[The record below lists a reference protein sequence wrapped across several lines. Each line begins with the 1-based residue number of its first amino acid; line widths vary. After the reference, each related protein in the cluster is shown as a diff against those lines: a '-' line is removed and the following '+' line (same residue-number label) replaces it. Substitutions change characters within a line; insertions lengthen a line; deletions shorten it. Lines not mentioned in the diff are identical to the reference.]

1 MAGYEQYKLKYQYL
15 SGSNTRLY
23 DPFIGELGNAFG
35 TSKKKNNSFTNNYMT
50 EGFFGR
56 VMYDYADKYFVNAS
70 LRRDAS
76 SAFAPG
82 HRWGTFGSVGLAW
95 QMNKEDFL
103 KDVKWIDLLKLKV
116 SYGSVGNDQL
126 DTTPY
131 ANQIGEYYYY
141 WADRYTPSY
150 NEETGQFSVTMSQKG
165 NENLTWETHNDWN
178 VGVDFGFFKNR
189 LTGTIEYYNQKTVD
203 LLWSKSLPLSS
214 GLSVSSYYANIGEMV
229 NRGVEI
235 SLEGTPIRTQ
245 NFEWSINWN
254 GTLNHNEITKL
265 DPSLGENGLQSS
277 GRVLKVGGSVYEAF
291 MVQYAGVNHETGQAQ
306 WYQDVYYNAD
316 GQKVESAKA
325 ADYAYTKKELTTDI
339 TQATQYDCGS
349 TLPTIFGGF
358 GTSVAAYGFDL
369 SAQFSYQLGG
379 KIYDGQ
385 YQALMHNGT
394 SQGSAMHKDL
404 LNAWSETNKN
414 SDIPRLSQAAADD
427 PGIGSQTTQDRFLT
441 SSNYLC
447 LNNLTLGYTF
457 PKALIRPLE
466 LTNLRVY
473 VAGENIFML
482 TKRKGLD
489 PRFNYGIGSM
499 TAGSGL
505 AAGGYAALRSI
516 TAGISLTF

>member
-1 MAGYEQYKLKYQYL
+1 
-15 SGSNTRLY
+15 
-23 DPFIGELGNAFG
+23 
-35 TSKKKNNSFTNNYMT
+35 MT

-95 QMNKEDFL
+95 QMNKEEFL

-235 SLEGTPIRTQ
+235 SLEGTPIRTRD
-245 NFEWSINWN
+245 FEWSINWN

-265 DPSLGENGLQSS
+265 DPSLGENGLQSN

-316 GQKVESAKA
+316 GKKVESAKA

-339 TQATQYDCGS
+339 TKATQYDCGS

-394 SQGSAMHKDL
+394 SKGSAMHKDL

-427 PGIGSQTTQDRFLT
+427 PGIGSQTTQNRFLT